1 MSAYLDCCRACF
13 HGLRLVRLALIGAML
28 FAGAELVAQP
38 GKPGGRNERIFE
50 VEDLDPG
57 EGGRLLH
64 TLRNQ
69 RPVGDFIFRFQL
81 EHFPEVGETRTYEGL
96 LWGTWIDGAQVFRVH
111 LGGGGEQ
118 PGDIAYR
125 FLIRSGPE
133 GFIYRLSD
141 PQDDAS
147 AEPEPVLLAGA
158 DRFRPLLEEL
168 TYTAFDLQLPFVH
181 WSDIRYRGTDRVI
194 GRPAHRFL
202 AVAPEAIE
210 TPEQLP
216 LAGISMAVDADFYAL
231 LRADYL
237 DRCALPPWGLICPKA
252 PLRPRPCPNRLR
264 CPPASSSSTCTD
276 RRVGPQRRTASLS
289 GSNRWA
295 RSMLNRTLSD
305 WLTS

>member
-1 MSAYLDCCRACF
+1 MLF
-13 HGLRLVRLALIGAML
+13 IGAEI
-28 FAGAELVAQP
+28 AAQP

-57 EGGRLLH
+57 EGSRLLH

-96 LWGTWIDGAQVFRVH
+96 LWGTWINGAQVFRVH
-111 LGGGGEQ
+111 LGGGGDQ
-118 PGDIAYR
+118 PGDIAHR
-125 FLIRSGPE
+125 FLVRSGPD

-141 PQDDAS
+141 LQGSAS
-147 AEPEPVLLAGA
+147 AEPEPVLLTGA

-168 TYTAFDLQLPFVH
+168 TYTAFDLQVPFVH

-237 DRCALPPWGLICPKA
+237 DRSGETLRSLRLLNFKKVQDQWIVRRLDIKDAETREKTRFNVRAAAMGLDLPEREFTPEALTEPATL
-252 PLRPRPCPNRLR
+252 
-264 CPPASSSSTCTD
+264 PAS
-276 RRVGPQRRTASLS
+276 QRFEYLY
-289 GSNRWA
+289 
-295 RSMLNRTLSD
+295 
-305 WLTS
+305 